1 MSAFSAKGLTNKGRS
16 LQTKAQAGAELHYT
30 KFVLGDGQL
39 SGQSIAALTNV
50 ISPKKTVDVSRLK
63 MTPPN
68 QANIGFVLS
77 NQDVT
82 TGFYF
87 REIGLFALDPDEG
100 EILYWYGNAGDT
112 ADYIPPTGTSD
123 VINKNFDVLVYV
135 GQAQNVTAVINENL
149 NFVTHE
155 ELADA
160 IGGIQ
165 INDASTTQKG
175 VTQLSNAVDSISETM
190 APTLNAL
197 KTVNDKAIAAQT
209 AANAANEAAAQAFQL
224 GNERKQEVV
233 DALIA
238 LGVSAS
244 MADSWDTLLA
254 KMSTIIKATG
264 NATAADVLAG
274 KTFSNAA
281 GNNIVG
287 SMPNQGSKSAT
298 LTQQGQQYTIPAGK
312 HDGTGKITASFANL
326 VAGNVRD
333 KVEIGGVVGSLKP
346 SAFGY
351 ADLNFTE
358 LYNAPANTQNQAY
371 KLIAT
376 FPVGVSLI
384 SFSSAGVRTYGSGA
398 SAAQISDSYLG
409 GQNSNVFAFINI
421 IDNNGKAFTVFTSS
435 SNGTY
440 PFSCHIDFVNKKY
453 SIIQSFYT
461 FLSQSTGYITA
472 LSGTTYSL
480 YLGFSN
486 SSSSAANFSAQ
497 LNGSLVYA

>member
-1 MSAFSAKGLTNKGRS
+1 MNNVKRDMNAL
-16 LQTKAQAGAELHYT
+16 AEA
-30 KFVLGDGQL
+30 V
-39 SGQSIAALTNV
+39 
-50 ISPKKTVDVSRLK
+50 
-63 MTPPN
+63 
-68 QANIGFVLS
+68 
-77 NQDVT
+77 
-82 TGFYF
+82 
-87 REIGLFALDPDEG
+87 
-100 EILYWYGNAGDT
+100 DT
-112 ADYIPPTGTSD
+112 A
-123 VINKNFDVLVYV
+123 VMEKV
-135 GQAQNVTAVINENL
+135 NEANS
-149 NFVTHE
+149 VAE
-155 ELADA
+155 
-160 IGGIQ
+160 
-165 INDASTTQKG
+165 
-175 VTQLSNAVDSISETM
+175 
-190 APTLNAL
+190 
-197 KTVNDKAIAAQT
+197 AAQT
-209 AANAANEAAAQAFQL
+209 TANAANLAAAAAQTKADQAFQL
-224 GNERKQEVV
+224 GNERKQEIV

-254 KMSTIIKATG
+254 KMSAIIKATG

-333 KVEIGGVVGSLKP
+333 KVDIGGVVGSLKP

-351 ADLNFTE
+351 ADLNFSE
-358 LYNAPANTQNQAY
+358 LYNAPANTQNQSY

-376 FPVGVSLI
+376 FPVGVSLV
-384 SFSSAGVRTYGSGA
+384 SFSSTGVRTYSSGA

-409 GQNSNVFAFINI
+409 GQNSNIFAFINI

-461 FLSQSTGYITA
+461 FLSQSTGDITA

-497 LNGSLVYA
+497 LNGRLTYA